1 MRAWQRLMGVSICV
15 CILAACG
22 GGTDSPLVGGGNRDG
37 SSGNG
42 TGTSTLQ
49 PFAVLAQQC
58 APDNPYTAD
67 ASAPTTPASLTV
79 EKQWVRSYMDYAYLW
94 YDQVPTVDAS
104 AAAYSGAMT
113 QLDYSGVPL
122 PLSNYFDA
130 LRTLTLTASG
140 KRLDQFSFT
149 YPTLAWKQLSQ
160 SGVTA
165 GYGIEWSDLAD
176 APPRSWRVA
185 IVQPGSPAAVA
196 GLMRG
201 DVLASVDGVDFANGS
216 DVTTLNNGLLPVAGA
231 THTLVFTRAGNVVPI
246 VASMTASA
254 NVVIDPV
261 PVATVLNGATGKIG
275 YLHFTD
281 HIASSEA
288 KLIAAVNSFKAQ
300 GITDLVL
307 DLRYNGGGF
316 LYIADELAYM
326 IAGPDRVSG
335 KFFEKL
341 AFNAKRT
348 ADNAEAAT
356 PFATTSCILDAS
368 FNCTS
373 TQPLPTL
380 NLGRVYVIA
389 QDSTC
394 SASEAII
401 NGLSGVDVQVFLIGS
416 TTCGKPYGF
425 TAHDNCGVSYFP
437 IEFKGVN
444 YKGFGD
450 YADGFSPVAAN
461 PGNANL
467 LGCPAVDDV
476 SHPLGNT
483 LEHMLAITLRYV
495 ADGTCLPPGGVAMPA
510 TLAAA
515 HRMASA
521 ATVGSPLSAR
531 IRQNGW
537 LLPNGRR

>member
-1 MRAWQRLMGVSICV
+1 MRAWQRLMVVSICV
-15 CILAACG
+15 GILAACG
-22 GGTDSPLVGGGNRDG
+22 GGSDRALVGGGNRDG
-37 SSGNG
+37 SGGNG
-42 TGTSTLQ
+42 TGTLQ
-49 PFAVLAQQC
+49 PYADLAQQC

-67 ASAPTTPASLTV
+67 AASPATPASLTV

-113 QLDYSGVPL
+113 QLDYAGVPL

-130 LRTLTLTASG
+130 LRTPTLTASG
-140 KRLDQFSFT
+140 KQLDQFSFT
-149 YPTLAWKQLSQ
+149 YPTLAWNRLSQ
-160 SGVTA
+160 AGVTA

-185 IVQPGSPAAVA
+185 IVQPGSPAAMV

-201 DVLASVDGVDFANGS
+201 DVLASVDGVDFANGT
-216 DVTTLNNGLLPVAGA
+216 DITTLNNGLLPVAGA
-231 THTLVFTRAGNVVPI
+231 THTLVFMRAGNVIPI
-246 VASMTASA
+246 VATMTASA

-288 KLIAAVNSFKAQ
+288 KLIAAINGFKAQ
-300 GITDLVL
+300 GINDLVL
-307 DLRYNGGGF
+307 DLRYNGGGY

-356 PFATTSCILDAS
+356 PFATTSCILDANFS
-368 FNCTS
+368 CTN
-373 TQPLPTL
+373 TQPLPAL
-380 NLGRVYVIA
+380 NLSRVYVIA

-450 YADGFSPVAAN
+450 YADGFAPVSAN

-476 SHPLGNT
+476 SHALGNT
-483 LEHMLAITLRYV
+483 SERMLAITLRYL
-495 ADGTCLPPGGVAMPA
+495 ADGTCLPPGGVAMPV
-510 TLAAA
+510 TLAA
-515 HRMASA
+515 HRMATA

>member
-1 MRAWQRLMGVSICV
+1 MHAWQRLMVVSICV
-15 CILAACG
+15 GILAACG
-22 GGTDSPLVGGGNRDG
+22 GGSDRPLVGGGNRDG
-37 SSGNG
+37 SS
-42 TGTSTLQ
+42 TTLQ
-49 PFAVLAQQC
+49 PYADLAQQC

-67 ASAPTTPASLTV
+67 AASATTPASLTV

-113 QLDYSGVPL
+113 QLDYAGVPV

-130 LRTLTLTASG
+130 LRTPTLTASG

-149 YPTLAWKQLSQ
+149 YPTLAWNQLSQ
-160 SGVTA
+160 SGITA
-165 GYGIEWSDLAD
+165 GYGIEWSYFANT
-176 APPRSWRVA
+176 PPRSWRIS
-185 IVQPGSPAAVA
+185 IVQPGSPAAAA
-196 GLMRG
+196 GLRRG
-201 DVLASVDGVDFANGS
+201 DTLVSVDGVDFANGS
-216 DVTTLNNGLLPVAGA
+216 DVTALNNGLFPVAGA
-231 THTLVFTRAGNVVPI
+231 THTLVFSRIGNFYSI
-246 VASMTASA
+246 TASMIASA

-261 PVATVLNGATGKIG
+261 PVATVLTGTTGKIG

-288 KLIAAVNSFKAQ
+288 KLIAAVNNFKAQ
-300 GITDLVL
+300 GINDLVL
-307 DLRYNGGGF
+307 DLRYNGGGY

-326 IAGPDRVSG
+326 IAGPDRVAG
-335 KFFEKL
+335 KYFEKL

-348 ADNAEAAT
+348 ADNAQAAT
-356 PFATTSCILDAS
+356 PFSDTSCILDANY
-368 FNCTS
+368 NCTS

-380 NLGRVYVIA
+380 NLSRVYVIA

-394 SASEAII
+394 SASESII

-437 IEFKGVN
+437 IEFKGEN

-450 YADGFSPVAAN
+450 YADGFTPVSAN

-476 SHPLGNT
+476 NHALGDT
-483 LEHMLAITLRYV
+483 AERMLAIAMRYL
-495 ADGTCLPPGGVAMPA
+495 ADSTCLPPGGVAMPA
-510 TLAAA
+510 KLAAQRTVA
-515 HRMASA
+515 DATTMGLPPSSA
-521 ATVGSPLSAR
+521 M
-531 IRQNGW
+531 RQNRW